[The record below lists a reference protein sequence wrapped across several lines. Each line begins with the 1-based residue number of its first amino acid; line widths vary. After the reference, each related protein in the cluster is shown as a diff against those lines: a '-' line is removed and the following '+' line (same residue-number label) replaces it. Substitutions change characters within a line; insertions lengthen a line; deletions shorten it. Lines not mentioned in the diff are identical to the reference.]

1 MADRLVLTLKE
12 ATVLTG
18 IVEDRTYAQI
28 ADGMALGVESVRK
41 YAARLRKKLGAR
53 SKTGLAAW
61 GAENKGAIRVATRK
75 G

>member
-1 MADRLVLTLKE
+1 VADCPVLTRKE

-61 GAENKGAIRVATRK
+61 GAKNKGAIRVAGCK